1 MCTMQVKFNEALNK
15 VVAEKNEVI
24 ERLKER
30 ESELLREK
38 ERDEGE

>member
-1 MCTMQVKFNEALNK
+1 MQVKFNEALNK

>member
-1 MCTMQVKFNEALNK
+1 MQVVFNEALNK

-30 ESELLREK
+30 EAELLREK
-38 ERDEGE
+38 ERDEGQ